1 MSGPFDYDPPGDLL
15 RGKIILVT
23 GASSGLGRA
32 AACAYARYGATVLL
46 LGRRE
51 EALNDVYDEI
61 EHQGL
66 PQPAVLLLDLAT
78 ANDNSFGELAV
89 TLRQEFGRLDG
100 VLHSAALGAQPL
112 PLEHLAMETWNRL
125 LHVNLTAGYAL
136 TRHCLPLLRA
146 AAHASV
152 VFTTCAAGHDVR
164 AYQGAYTI
172 AKHGVEN
179 LVTLFHEELAS
190 TSRIRVNALNP
201 GPCAT
206 ALRRV
211 AFPAEDPARLRQPA
225 QLMAPYLYLM
235 GDDSLGVSGQ
245 RLDAR

>member
-125 LHVNLTAGYAL
+125 LHVNLTAG
-136 TRHCLPLLRA
+136 
-146 AAHASV
+146 
-152 VFTTCAAGHDVR
+152 
-164 AYQGAYTI
+164 
-172 AKHGVEN
+172 
-179 LVTLFHEELAS
+179 
-190 TSRIRVNALNP
+190 
-201 GPCAT
+201 
-206 ALRRV
+206 
-211 AFPAEDPARLRQPA
+211 
-225 QLMAPYLYLM
+225 
-235 GDDSLGVSGQ
+235 
-245 RLDAR
+245 